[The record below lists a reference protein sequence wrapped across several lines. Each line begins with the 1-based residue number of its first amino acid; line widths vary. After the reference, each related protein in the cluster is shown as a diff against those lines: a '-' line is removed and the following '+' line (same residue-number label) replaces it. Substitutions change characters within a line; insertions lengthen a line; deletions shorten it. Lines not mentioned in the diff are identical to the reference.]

1 MKDEESDLKK
11 TQVSVNIAALVAAS
25 TNTTQSI
32 DPDKMKARILEK
44 QEAVHDRKEK
54 RKVQARL
61 SEIQEALKETK
72 AVQEMKEQESLTTA
86 QGPIPKT
93 MDNPQPGEEKEEQV
107 DKMKSDEALEEV
119 NDHHMEDQEESKFRP
134 KACVMPPSPSK
145 EETPDVNPLD
155 VKPGVKVIEG
165 KVTDWRG
172 KFGFMSSDQMEGKI
186 FLHSKDFVEGRHLVK
201 VGATAFFQVLHQ
213 ESSVVGAKAVN
224 VRIME

>member
-11 TQVSVNIAALVAAS
+11 T
-25 TNTTQSI
+25 
-32 DPDKMKARILEK
+32 
-44 QEAVHDRKEK
+44 
-54 RKVQARL
+54 
-61 SEIQEALKETK
+61 
-72 AVQEMKEQESLTTA
+72 
-86 QGPIPKT
+86 
-93 MDNPQPGEEKEEQV
+93 
-107 DKMKSDEALEEV
+107 
-119 NDHHMEDQEESKFRP
+119 QEESKFRP